1 MNTKR
6 IGPVFLVL
14 CLCLPGASCTPVK
27 KKAPDFNL
35 TDINGKPVR
44 LSDYQGKVVILD
56 FWATWCPPC
65 RKGIPDFN
73 VLYSNYRGKGLE
85 ILGIA
90 VDEGGKDSVQQG
102 MQEHAI
108 TIGYPILIGTA
119 EVQKSYGGI
128 EAIPTTFILDKEG
141 NIVAKY
147 VGLQDKATFVKHLD
161 KLTRG
166 T

>member
-6 IGPVFLVL
+6 IGPAILVISL
-14 CLCLPGASCTPVK
+14 CLLAASCAPVK
-27 KKAPDFNL
+27 KKAPDFSL
-35 TDINGKPVR
+35 PDMNGKPVR

-73 VLYSNYRGKGLE
+73 VLYSDYRGKGLE
-85 ILGIA
+85 ILGLA
-90 VDEGGKDSVQQG
+90 MDEGGKDSVQQG

-108 TIGYPILIGTA
+108 TIGYPILIATE
-119 EVQKSYGGI
+119 EVEKSYGGI
-128 EAIPTTFILDKEG
+128 EAIPTTFILDREG
-141 NIVAKY
+141 NIVARY

>member
-6 IGPVFLVL
+6 IGPALLVL
-14 CLCLPGASCTPVK
+14 FLCLLAASCAPAK

-35 TDINGKPVR
+35 PDMNDKPVR

-56 FWATWCPPC
+56 FWATWCGPC
-65 RKGIPDFN
+65 RRGIPDFN
-73 VLYSNYRGKGLE
+73 VLYSDYRGKGLE
-85 ILGIA
+85 ILGLA
-90 VDEGGKDSVQQG
+90 MDEDGKAGVLKG

-108 TIGYPILIGTA
+108 TITYPILIATE
-119 EVQKSYGGI
+119 EVEKSYGGI

-141 NIVAKY
+141 NIVARY
-147 VGLQDKATFVKHLD
+147 VGLQDKATFVKHLGQ
-161 KLTRG
+161 LTRG

>member
-6 IGPVFLVL
+6 IGPALLVL
-14 CLCLPGASCTPVK
+14 CLCLLGASCTPVK

-35 TDINGKPVR
+35 SDMNDKPVR

-73 VLYSNYRGKGLE
+73 ALYSNYRGKGLE
-85 ILGIA
+85 ILGLA
-90 VDEGGKDSVQQG
+90 MDEGGKAGVLKG
-102 MQEHAI
+102 MQKHAI
-108 TIGYPILIGTA
+108 TITYPILIATE
-119 EVQKSYGGI
+119 EVEKSYGGI
-128 EAIPTTFILDKEG
+128 EAIPTTFILDREG
-141 NIVAKY
+141 NIVARY

>member
-6 IGPVFLVL
+6 IRSALLVL
-14 CLCLPGASCTPVK
+14 FLCLLVASCALVK

-35 TDINGKPVR
+35 PDMNGNPVR
-44 LSDYQGKVVILD
+44 LSDYRGKVVILD
-56 FWATWCPPC
+56 FWATWCGPC
-65 RKGIPDFN
+65 RMGIPDLN
-73 VLYSNYRGKGLE
+73 VLYSDYRGKGLE

-90 VDEGGKDSVQQG
+90 MDEGGKAGVLKG
-102 MQEHAI
+102 MQKHAI
-108 TIGYPILIGTA
+108 MIGYPILIGTA
-119 EVQKSYGGI
+119 EVQKNYGGI

>member
-6 IGPVFLVL
+6 IGPALLVL
-14 CLCLPGASCTPVK
+14 FLCLLAASCTPVK

-35 TDINGKPVR
+35 PDMNDKPVR

-56 FWATWCPPC
+56 FWATWCGPC
-65 RKGIPDFN
+65 RRGIPDFN
-73 VLYSNYRGKGLE
+73 VLYSDYRGKGLE
-85 ILGIA
+85 ILGLA
-90 VDEGGKDSVQQG
+90 MDEDGKAGVLKG

-108 TIGYPILIGTA
+108 TITYPILIATE
-119 EVQKSYGGI
+119 EVEKSYGGI

-141 NIVAKY
+141 NIVARY
-147 VGLQDKATFVKHLD
+147 VGLQDKATFVKHLGQ
-161 KLTRG
+161 LTRG

>member
-6 IGPVFLVL
+6 IGPALWVLFL
-14 CLCLPGASCTPVK
+14 CLLAASCTPAK

-35 TDINGKPVR
+35 PDMNDKPVR

-73 VLYSNYRGKGLE
+73 VLYSEYRGKGLE
-85 ILGIA
+85 ILGLA
-90 VDEGGKDSVQQG
+90 MDEGGKTAVREG

-108 TIGYPILIGTA
+108 MIAYPILIATE
-119 EVQKSYGGI
+119 EVERSYGGI
-128 EAIPTTFILDKEG
+128 EAIPTTFILDREG

-161 KLTRG
+161 QLTRG

>member
-1 MNTKR
+1 MNAKR
-6 IGPVFLVL
+6 IRTALGLLLVGL
-14 CLCLPGASCTPVK
+14 LVASCAPAK

-35 TDINGKPVR
+35 TDMNGKPVR

-56 FWATWCPPC
+56 FWATWCGPC
-65 RKGIPDFN
+65 RRGIPDLN
-73 VLYSNYRGKGLE
+73 ALYSDYRGKGLE

-90 VDEGGKDSVQQG
+90 VDEGGKEMVQQG
-102 MQEHAI
+102 MQEHSI

-147 VGLQDKATFVKHLD
+147 VGLQDKETFVKRLD
-161 KLTRG
+161 QLTRG

>member
-6 IGPVFLVL
+6 IRPALLVL
-14 CLCLPGASCTPVK
+14 FLCLLAASCTPAK

-35 TDINGKPVR
+35 PDMNDKPVR
-44 LSDYQGKVVILD
+44 LSDYRGKVVILD

-73 VLYSNYRGKGLE
+73 VLYSTYRGKGLE

-102 MQEHAI
+102 MQKHAI